1 MKNLLIIAFGGSL
14 GSILRYLTTLFV
26 NKYINSSFPYATFL
40 TNCLGC
46 FMIGL
51 FFGYLE
57 KNNALSQDLKLFLI
71 TGFCGGYTTFSA
83 FSSFFTHPVT
93 QRACRAHKVVEL
105 RCSFVCQ
112 IAVAGARS
120 SMYCNTSVDF
130 NREASE
136 ELALVK
142 RSPSIDVEASDSSCC
157 VR

>member
-1 MKNLLIIAFGGSL
+1 MKNLFIIAFGGGL
-14 GSILRYLTTLFV
+14 GSVLRYLTTLFV

-83 FSSFFTHPVT
+83 FSQENIQLLQSNQATSAF
-93 QRACRAHKVVEL
+93 L
-105 RCSFVCQ
+105 YIGLSIFVGL
-112 IAVAGARS
+112 IATWFGL
-120 SMYCNTSVDF
+120 F
-130 NREASE
+130 I
-136 ELALVK
+136 VK
-142 RSPSIDVEASDSSCC
+142 SI
-157 VR
+157 